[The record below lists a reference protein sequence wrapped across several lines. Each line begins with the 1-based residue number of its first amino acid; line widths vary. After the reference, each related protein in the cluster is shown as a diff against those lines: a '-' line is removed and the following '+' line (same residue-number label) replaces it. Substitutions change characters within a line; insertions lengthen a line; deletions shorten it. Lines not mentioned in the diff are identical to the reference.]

1 MGEPYHF
8 EDNAPTPKIMASSP
22 VNSTPPPQ
30 AQSLQKS
37 LVVVQNFIKHLAYE
51 LEGHASSGS
60 SGSGSHSRP
69 SSAKKVDGKL
79 RQWLKELEI
88 DEASIRK
95 FADEELSLH
104 DVIHL
109 MTRDDLGRLNLKLG
123 PELRIW
129 DKIVK
134 ERKKQ

>member
-1 MGEPYHF
+1 
-8 EDNAPTPKIMASSP
+8 
-22 VNSTPPPQ
+22 
-30 AQSLQKS
+30 
-37 LVVVQNFIKHLAYE
+37 VQNFIKHLAFE
-51 LEGHASSGS
+51 LEGQASSGS
-60 SGSGSHSRP
+60 SAAGSHSQP
-69 SSAKKVDGKL
+69 NSAKKVDGKL

-104 DVIHL
+104 DVLHL

-134 ERKKQ
+134 ERKK

>member
-1 MGEPYHF
+1 MYFAIWCTNLISEQCKYNICTISF
-8 EDNAPTPKIMASSP
+8 F
-22 VNSTPPPQ
+22 
-30 AQSLQKS
+30 LY
-37 LVVVQNFIKHLAYE
+37 LF
-51 LEGHASSGS
+51 
-60 SGSGSHSRP
+60 